1 MAAKLGIDKPGV
13 DQRRR
18 NGADDEITGRDFESD
33 GEEDQ
38 LAGGS

>member
-1 MAAKLGIDKPGV
+1 MLEFDKPGI
-13 DQRRR
+13 DQRGSD
-18 NGADDEITGRDFESD
+18 GADDETTGRDSESD